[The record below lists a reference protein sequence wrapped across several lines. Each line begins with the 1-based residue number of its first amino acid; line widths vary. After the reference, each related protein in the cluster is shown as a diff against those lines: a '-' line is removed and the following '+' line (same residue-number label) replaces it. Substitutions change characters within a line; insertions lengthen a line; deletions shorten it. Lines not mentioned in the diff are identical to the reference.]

1 MESGNLEETLADT
14 LQEKSQRHHDFGE
27 YHPSQVTGCP
37 LKVVLDKMTDKKT
50 IYNSW
55 LMQGSAVHYW
65 LQETGIM
72 TDALTDAGFH
82 PLNTKYE
89 VGTHHR
95 INDEVYLDGTCDIL
109 CNNDGR
115 SFIFDIKYSSIPAS
129 SGHGRVYK
137 YMSQANTYAHMFGA
151 DEYGLIM
158 ISSKSRDLLG
168 MEDGHASDIS
178 VMMGEKSPDNW
189 ENVKRKARVIH
200 SVLKEAGYDAGERWT
215 KDMLEAADLEFWENV
230 MEEITRQECPSYN
243 KECNYCDHSE
253 YCPVKQGKLGG
264 LNALVD

>member
-1 MESGNLEETLADT
+1 MSADKLEDSLVNA
-14 LQEKSQRHHDFGE
+14 LQEQSQRNYPFGE

-37 LKVVLDKMTDKKT
+37 LKVILDQMTDKET

-55 LMQGSAVHYW
+55 LMQGSAVHHW
-65 LQETGIM
+65 LQQTGIM
-72 TDALTDAGFH
+72 TDALAEAGFH

-95 INDEVYLDGTCDIL
+95 ITDDVYLDGTCDII
-109 CNNDGR
+109 CNTEGR

-158 ISSKSRDLLG
+158 ISSKSSDLLG
-168 MEDGHASDIS
+168 MEPGNSPDIS

-200 SVLKEAGYDAGERWT
+200 NVLEEAGYDAGERWS
-215 KDMLEAADLEFWENV
+215 KKMLEAADVEFWEEV
-230 MEEITRQECPSYN
+230 MENISRQECPSYS
-243 KECNYCDHSE
+243 KECNYCDHEE
-253 YCPVKQGKLGG
+253 YCPVQQGKLGG
-264 LNALVD
+264 VNALVD